1 MDGTVLDG
9 DDTRLRSGWVRSEA
23 KTFAGEESGLLKSLD
38 SMQSTSHQKFNNFML
53 CYHTN

>member
-1 MDGTVLDG
+1 MDGTVLDS
-9 DDTRLRSGWVRSEA
+9 DDTRSCSGWVRSEA

-38 SMQSTSHQKFNNFML
+38 TMQSTSHQKFNNFML